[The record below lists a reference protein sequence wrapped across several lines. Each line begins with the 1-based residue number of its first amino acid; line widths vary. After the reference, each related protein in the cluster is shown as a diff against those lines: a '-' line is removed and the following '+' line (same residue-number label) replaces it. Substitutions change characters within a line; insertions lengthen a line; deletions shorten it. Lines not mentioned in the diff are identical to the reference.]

1 MSEVGWGGQVLWT
14 AGAEVV
20 PAWAQLCL
28 RASRPPL
35 LSREGA
41 RVLRERKGLGVCL
54 PPEGIGLESR
64 FFFFSSLLSMQRP
77 LGCGGHPGLAG
88 AGFPHGVG
96 REPQAGRE
104 QEVGVGQLT

>member
-1 MSEVGWGGQVLWT
+1 M
-14 AGAEVV
+14 V
-20 PAWAQLCL
+20 PAWAPLCL
-28 RASRPPL
+28 RASRPPP
-35 LSREGA
+35 LSGEGA

-77 LGCGGHPGLAG
+77 LGCWRHPGLAG

-96 REPQAGRE
+96 SEPEAGRE
-104 QEVGVGQLT
+104 QEVGVGDRRVL